1 MQLSGVKVLQ
11 SMSFLS
17 ASPLARSRSS
27 FFRALGLLNDDDKND
42 GIFRPEQQQQH
53 SSCPLSPFSQLLVLP
68 FPLLFAGPTIH
79 KRTNCLK
86 INFVGRRRLL
96 LYQVFFRLVSCRFS
110 CIGFSSLCGFVKAF
124 ASSFIS
130 IGILALA

>member
-17 ASPLARSRSS
+17 ASRLAAHVLL
-27 FFRALGLLNDDDKND
+27 FRALGLLNDDDKND
-42 GIFRPEQQQQH
+42 GIFRSEQQQH
-53 SSCPLSPFSQLLVLP
+53 SSCPLSPFSQLLVFP